1 MKVLIVSPFFPFP
14 EDSGSKIRLASLIK
28 SLQGHDIFLI
38 AFRERGEAI
47 DEGKMRAA
55 CREFHV
61 FERPRIP
68 PFREWLNHFSTRPML
83 IRRFFDARALRK
95 AREIVRDEKVDVL
108 VIETL
113 LMAKYA
119 LRAPGLRL
127 VLDEHNLEFARAA
140 SRLAAT
146 RGLWFRLYNYLIMRR
161 LRRFELRVIRGCDR
175 CLVCSEEDA
184 KMLAG
189 LTRGDAVVVVPNVVD
204 TDHFAPRPEFPGSRK
219 IVFSGTL
226 WYEPNRDAVLY
237 FAREILPLVRAR
249 VMEVEFVV
257 IGPGPSWDVVEL
269 SGQGDVTITGY
280 VDDIRPLLAE
290 AAVVVAPIRMGSGT
304 RFKILT
310 AMAMGLPVVS
320 TSLGMQGIE
329 ARDRESICVAD
340 KPEAFCDCVC
350 SLLSDVPFR
359 RRIGRGGRD
368 MVEGRYSLRAT
379 LPGLRAL
386 WDGIAAGRRP

>member
-28 SLQGHDIFLI
+28 SLQGYDLFLI

-47 DEGKMRAA
+47 DEEKMRGA

-61 FERPRIP
+61 FERPRIG

-83 IRRFFDARALRK
+83 IRRFFAAAALRK
-95 AREIVRDEKVDVL
+95 TWEIVRDEKVDLL

-119 LRAPGLRL
+119 LRTPGLRL

-146 RGLWFRLYNYLIMRR
+146 RGLGSRLYNYLIMRR

-184 KMLAG
+184 RTLAG
-189 LTRGDAVVVVPNVVD
+189 RTRDGAVVVVPNVVD
-204 TDHFAPRPEFPGSRK
+204 TDHFAPRPAISGGRK

-226 WYEPNRDAVLY
+226 WYEPNRDAVLW
-237 FAREILPLVRAR
+237 FAGEILPLLRAR
-249 VMEVEFVV
+249 GMGAELMV
-257 IGPGPSWDVVEL
+257 IGPGPSRDVAAL
-269 SGQGDVTITGY
+269 AQQGDVTVSGY
-280 VDDIRPLLAE
+280 VDDIRPHLAG
-290 AAVVVAPIRMGSGT
+290 AALAVAPIRMGSGT

-320 TSLGMQGIE
+320 TSLGMQGID
-329 ARDRESICVAD
+329 ARDGESICVAD
-340 KPEAFCDCVC
+340 GPEAFGDRVC
-350 SLLSDVPFR
+350 RLLTDPAFS
-359 RRIGRGGRD
+359 RRIGRGGREL
-368 MVEGRYSLRAT
+368 VESRYSLRAT

-386 WDGIAAGRRP
+386 WDGIAAGGRP